1 MNDPSK
7 MASYR
12 NKKHESPSIWNWI
25 SPGKDISSKDAFIQQ
40 FLSQNEIAS
49 VSEYIVELLA
59 KREKETE
66 SREKNGFIREWTS
79 VDKVNSA
86 NGKRKLLLNLNSAL
100 QFVSQSDSGKA
111 FITKVSNIKLLI

>member
-1 MNDPSK
+1 M
-7 MASYR
+7 
-12 NKKHESPSIWNWI
+12 
-25 SPGKDISSKDAFIQQ
+25 
-40 FLSQNEIAS
+40 
-49 VSEYIVELLA
+49 SEYIVELLA